1 MRPQTVMTIAVA
13 CGCGLV
19 GAFVVKQ
26 AIDNTQPEA
35 EPEVPVLMALKDIP
49 LGVELNDTNVQFTQ
63 MKRSA
68 VPKGAVTKKEQYE
81 LRALKIPAVMGETI
95 LVQKLGKPGEAG
107 KSMMIPDGYR
117 AVGLSV
123 DEESSFS
130 SMLAPGDRVDVL
142 ATFQQPAL
150 GPDGRRTT
158 VTKNKVLLEYLEV
171 FAVDNRTFGG
181 SSNKSTEDDEAATVK
196 ASHVHLLVKPE
207 QAKLFLLAKEK
218 AKLSL
223 TWRSRTD
230 DADHNENI
238 IDESILDDLNNSVPS
253 SATTNTALAALQEQ
267 SGTAAPVESELETD
281 MDFKSFLDEIET
293 ESVDTYFAPQTTV
306 EVAEVKPTWTM
317 TIYNGAMAEQ
327 VEVQLTPAETDAS
340 ADAAGGMFDQAD
352 GEAEVNAD
360 GSTGWFSKLSE
371 KLGPRL

>member
-35 EPEVPVLMALKDIP
+35 EPEIPVLMALKDIP
-49 LGVELNDTNVQFTQ
+49 LGVELNESNVQFTK

-107 KSMMIPDGYR
+107 KSMMIPEGYR

-142 ATFQQPAL
+142 ATFQQPAM

-181 SSNKSTEDDEAATVK
+181 SSNKSTEEDDAAAVK
-196 ASHVHLLVKPE
+196 ASHVHLLVRPE
-207 QAKLFLLAKEK
+207 EAKLFLLAKEK

-230 DADHNENI
+230 DEDRNENI

-253 SATTNTALAALQEQ
+253 SATSNTALAALQEQ
-267 SGTAAPVESELETD
+267 AVVAPVESELETD

-293 ESVDTYFAPQTTV
+293 ESVETYFAPQATV
-306 EVAEVKPTWTM
+306 EVAAEKPTWTM
-317 TIYNGAMAEQ
+317 TIYNGAMAEE
-327 VEVQLTPAETDAS
+327 VEVELSPSKTDAS
-340 ADAAGGMFDQAD
+340 ADAAGEMSNQAD
-352 GEAEVNAD
+352 GGADANAD